1 MNEFRIGEPTP
12 SLESVRLLAM
22 PPYHRTFMRW
32 VSVVGL
38 IAFLALFLP
47 WQQNVQST
55 GEITALRPKDRPQQ
69 VTAIVGG
76 RIVAWEVR
84 EGQLVQGGDALVR
97 VAEVKDGYLDPRA
110 LQRQR
115 EQLVAKESS
124 ITAKAGKAAALERQ
138 LTALRD
144 GFGVSLEKARNK
156 VTLYE
161 SAVQSA
167 VLDSSVAA
175 AQLVRQEALYRDG
188 LKSLTEFEG
197 ARTKALKAYAT
208 AVEKRNELANAR
220 LEQGS
225 IGAEYGD
232 KIAKSES
239 ERSNTLAD
247 IGESAAEI
255 AKLRVAVANFELRT
269 GMYVIRAPQTGYV
282 VKALKAGVGEILK
295 DGDAVVTLQPAHPS
309 VAVALYVKA
318 MDVPLLRTG
327 SKVRLQFDGWPALQ
341 FSGWPSVSVGT
352 FGGVIEVI
360 DLVDSKPGKYRV
372 LVVPDKNEEAWPA
385 QLRVGSGV
393 YGWTMLNRVSVWF
406 ELWRKFNGFPPSI
419 ETPPATTVTPK
430 EGN

>member
-1 MNEFRIGEPTP
+1 MSAFHIAEPTP
-12 SLESVRLLAM
+12 SLESVRLLAT
-22 PPYHRTFMRW
+22 PPYHRTFLRW
-32 VSVVGL
+32 ISVVGL
-38 IAFLALFLP
+38 VALCSLFLP
-47 WQQNVQST
+47 WQQNVQAT
-55 GEITALRPKDRPQQ
+55 GEVTALRPKDRPQQ

-84 EGQLVQGGDALVR
+84 EGQLVQGGDPLVR

-115 EQLVAKESS
+115 EQLVAKEAS
-124 ITAKAGKAAALERQ
+124 ITAKQAKAAALERQ

-144 GFGVSLEKARNK
+144 GVSVSLEKARNK
-156 VTLYE
+156 ITLYE
-161 SAVQSA
+161 SALLSA

-175 AQLVRQEALYRDG
+175 AQLGRQEALYRDG
-188 LKSLTEFEG
+188 LKSLTDFEG

-220 LEQGS
+220 LEQRS
-225 IGAEYGD
+225 IGAEYGE

-247 IGESAAEI
+247 IGESSAEVS
-255 AKLRVAVANFELRT
+255 KLRVAVANFELRT

-295 DGDAVVTLQPAHPS
+295 DGDPVLTLQPAHPS

-327 SKVRLQFDGWPALQ
+327 SRVRLQFDGWPALQ

-352 FGGVIEVI
+352 FGGMIDVI

-372 LVVPDKNEEAWPA
+372 LVIPDPNEEAWPSL
-385 QLRVGSGV
+385 LRVGSGV
-393 YGWTMLNRVSVWF
+393 YGWTMLNRVRVWF
-406 ELWRKFNGFPPSI
+406 EIWRKLNGFPPSL
-419 ETPPATTVTPK
+419 EAPSSATVAPK
-430 EGN
+430 EGK

>member
-1 MNEFRIGEPTP
+1 MTDRSQGESGPT
-12 SLESVRLLAM
+12 LESARLLAM
-22 PPYHRTFMRW
+22 PPYHRTFLRW
-32 VSVVGL
+32 VSAVGAV
-38 IAFLALFLP
+38 AFLALFLP
-47 WQQNVQST
+47 WQQNVQAT

-76 RIVAWEVR
+76 RIISWDVR
-84 EGQLVQGGDALVR
+84 EGQLVQGGDPLVR

-115 EQLVAKESS
+115 EQLLAKEAAIESKR
-124 ITAKAGKAAALERQ
+124 AKAGALDRQ
-138 LTALRD
+138 LAALRD
-144 GFGVSLEKARNK
+144 GVAASLDKARNK

-167 VLDSSVAA
+167 VLDSVIAA
-175 AQLVRQEALYRDG
+175 AQLARQDTLYRDG
-188 LKSLTEFEG
+188 LKSLTELEG
-197 ARTKALKAYAT
+197 ARAKALKAYAV
-208 AVEKRNELANAR
+208 AVEKRNELENAR
-220 LEQGS
+220 LERRS
-225 IGAEYGD
+225 ITAEYGD

-247 IGESAAEI
+247 IAESSADI
-255 AKLRVAVANFELRT
+255 AKLRTSVSNFELRT

-295 DGDAVVTLQPAHPS
+295 DGDPVVTLQPAHPS
-309 VAVALYVKA
+309 IAVALYVKA
-318 MDVPLLRTG
+318 MDVPLIRTG

-352 FGGVIEVI
+352 FGGVIQVI

-372 LVVPDKNEEAWPA
+372 LVVPDPAEEAWPA

-393 YGWTMLNRVSVWF
+393 YGWTMLNRVRVWF
-406 ELWRKFNGFPPSI
+406 ELWRKLNGFPPSI
-419 ETPPATTVTPK
+419 ETPAAATVAPK
-430 EGN
+430 ETK

>member
-1 MNEFRIGEPTP
+1 MSEPRSAEPTP
-12 SLESVRLLAM
+12 ALESVRLLAM
-22 PPYHRTFMRW
+22 PPYHRTFLRW
-32 VSVVGL
+32 ISVVGL
-38 IAFLALFLP
+38 VAFLALFLP
-47 WQQNVQST
+47 WQQNVQAT
-55 GEITALRPKDRPQQ
+55 GEVTALRPKDRPQQ

-76 RIVAWEVR
+76 RIIAWDVR
-84 EGQLVQGGDALVR
+84 EGQLVQGGDPLVR
-97 VAEVKDGYLDPRA
+97 VAEVKDGYLDPMA

-115 EQLVAKESS
+115 EQLVAKEAS
-124 ITAKAGKAAALERQ
+124 ITAKRAKAAALERQ
-138 LTALRD
+138 LVALRD
-144 GFGVSLEKARNK
+144 GFGISLEKARNK
-156 VTLYE
+156 VALYE
-161 SAVQSA
+161 AALQSA
-167 VLDSSVAA
+167 VLDSAVAA
-175 AQLVRQEALYRDG
+175 AQLVRQETLYRDG

-225 IGAEYGD
+225 IGAEYGE

-247 IGESAAEI
+247 IGESSAEVS
-255 AKLRVAVANFELRT
+255 KLRVGVANFELRT

-295 DGDAVVTLQPAHPS
+295 DGDAVVTFQPAHPS

-352 FGGVIEVI
+352 FGGMIDVI

-372 LVVPDKNEEAWPA
+372 LVIPDPNEEAWPSL
-385 QLRVGSGV
+385 LRVGSGV
-393 YGWTMLNRVSVWF
+393 YGWTMLNRVRVWF
-406 ELWRKFNGFPPSI
+406 ELWRKLNGFPPSL
-419 ETPPATTVTPK
+419 EAPPAATVAPK
-430 EGN
+430 EGT